1 MAFNG
6 TNPWVVG
13 EGVRKERLDRCFD
26 NTKALKAASSRLPL
40 GGDPNAEIAD
50 TSYVTIPGFVIIEIV
65 CDDLGGSDLIREVHA
80 MAKVRAGTGRIRLWN
95 ITDAGVVGAEITFTN
110 TSIALVKITGLTLPA
125 SGTKQFRLEVR
136 GAAAADLPTVYGA
149 QLVLR

>member
-1 MAFNG
+1 M
-6 TNPWVVG
+6 TSV
-13 EGVRKERLDRCFD
+13 
-26 NTKALKAASSRLPL
+26 ALKEAQSRLLL
-40 GGDPNAEIAD
+40 GGDYTAEISD
-50 TSYVTIPGFVIIEIV
+50 TSYVTIPGAVIAELV
-65 CDDLGGSDLIREVHA
+65 VTNLGGFTVEVHA

-95 ITDAGVVGAEITFTN
+95 ITDAGIVGAEITFTN
-110 TSIALVKITGLTLPA
+110 TTIALVKITGLTLPA